1 MPDHEA
7 IRMQVYSH
15 PIMNIEYHTGEGL
28 QEIRVL
34 IACDADALPEEREM
48 LEREVFPELRRLCAG
63 RGIVFTD
70 IDLLRHAGQVS
81 QEHLLRSCFDEI
93 HRNHPFILCLLGG
106 RENIIGAAIVDAAAN
121 GQEIAERTWLYAR
134 SVDEAGE
141 SSVAGAARERGLRLR
156 QGWNGPQEL
165 AAWVRGD
172 LLALLAG
179 INPVERRRALERER
193 GAHEAFAASRRI
205 GSLARPRLQEV
216 VDDHVK
222 GMGPPL
228 LILGPS
234 GSGKST
240 LVAQWYAAYRLRSP
254 DAFVILHHVGAP
266 SSGQTGRDVAGRLIE
281 EIRDRARTGPAVA
294 ADSADPV
301 QELPL
306 QLAHLGQERLVLL
319 IDGVDQLADGAG
331 LEWLPAFLPPNV
343 RLVVTSTAMPD
354 AAAVNGWM
362 VHPLHGLTR
371 NERLALGTLYT
382 DRSRAGFAGEQVA
395 HLVNDASIATPLAF
409 RVRLEELRLKGE
421 GGRRM
426 GNAAHFAAAA
436 GLEDLMA
443 RLVMHWEDEFGAG
456 PISRLLT
463 ALAGARAGLTHRE
476 LAEYVGGS
484 GLDLVDMLAALD
496 LHLLRFDGRI
506 RFHHDAFRRAV
517 EVRYLDTEAGRRDLH
532 FRLAALFAD
541 TGNLTE
547 TAWHLRQAESR
558 EPLAECL
565 ARIDVARAFV
575 GGEREHELVEHW
587 MYAAGTD
594 AMVLAYTASLEA
606 AAAEPA
612 RERIAMML
620 DVAAVFRRA
629 GRGRD
634 SLLLLE
640 RAAAL
645 AKHYCADD
653 VPINGAIAAQLAPLL
668 AAAGNLRESEEQY
681 RSALAALRVAHGEM
695 HPAIA
700 RVLGELAGVLAET
713 GRRAEAEG
721 EYRAALS
728 MMEWCGATGPQ
739 IASAVNDLATVLHE
753 SGRYAEAEALYR
765 RALDLWA
772 SCGGE
777 AHPDAVATVSNL
789 AALHFDHGEH
799 AAARAGRERVV
810 QLWERALGG
819 EHPIVATALANLA
832 TQITRDDP
840 DAALPLLERARAI
853 HEAAYSSPTHET
865 AILLYTIGRAHYYAG
880 RLEAAEISMRHAYEL
895 QRELLGVDHVDTAVT
910 LSGLATLLRDRGD
923 YMIAEHLLRQALD
936 ILERL
941 LGPRHPRVTVMLT
954 NLARL
959 ARRRGEHA
967 TARQLALQAR
977 ENLDAGDSAAA
988 RELHEFLATLDADQA
1003 GSRPAS
1009 EDS

>member
-1 MPDHEA
+1 
-7 IRMQVYSH
+7 
-15 PIMNIEYHTGEGL
+15 MNAVHHTGEGL

-34 IACDADALPEEREM
+34 VACDADALPEERGL
-48 LEREVFPELRRLCAG
+48 LEQEVFPELRRLCAE

-70 IDLLRHAGQVS
+70 IDLLRHAGEVS
-81 QEHLLRSCFDEI
+81 QEHLLRSCIDEI
-93 HRNHPFILCLLGG
+93 HRNHPFILCLLGD
-106 RENIIGAAIVDAAAN
+106 REDSIGAAVVQAAA
-121 GQEIAERTWLYAR
+121 GSGGSAIAERTWFYAR
-134 SVDEAGE
+134 PADGGPGGMPAIAG
-141 SSVAGAARERGLRLR
+141 VVREHGLRLR
-156 QGWNGPQEL
+156 EGWHDPPAL
-165 AAWVRGD
+165 AALVRDD

-179 INPVERRRALERER
+179 ISPVERGRALQRER
-193 GAHEAFAASRRI
+193 AAHEAFAASCRI
-205 GSLARPRLQEV
+205 GSLARPRLQDV
-216 VDDHVK
+216 VDDHVE
-222 GMGPPL
+222 GAGPPL

-254 DAFVILHHVGAP
+254 DAFVILHHVGAA

-281 EIRDRARTGPAVA
+281 EIRDRAGTGPAG
-294 ADSADPV
+294 SADPV

-343 RLVVTSTAMPD
+343 RLVVTSTTMPD
-354 AAAVNGWM
+354 AAGGWI

-371 NERLALGTLYT
+371 NERLALGTLYA

-436 GLEDLMA
+436 GLQDLMT
-443 RLVMHWEDEFGAG
+443 RLIMHWEGEFGAG
-456 PISRLLT
+456 PLSRLLA
-463 ALAGARAGLTHRE
+463 ALAGARTGLTHRE

-484 GLDLVDMLAALD
+484 GLDLVDMLTALD

-517 EVRYLDTEAGRRDLH
+517 EVRYLDDEAERISLH
-532 FRLAALFAD
+532 SRLAALFAE
-541 TGNLTE
+541 TGGLTE
-547 TAWHLRQAESR
+547 TAWHLRQAGAR
-558 EPLAECL
+558 GPLAECL
-565 ARIDVARAFV
+565 ARIDVARGFV
-575 GGEREHELVEHW
+575 RSEREHELVEHW

-594 AMVLAYTASLEA
+594 AMVAAYTAALDA
-606 AAAEPA
+606 AGAGPA

-640 RAAAL
+640 GAAGL
-645 AKHYCADD
+645 ARHYCADD
-653 VPINGAIAAQLAPLL
+653 VRINGAIAAQRAPLL

-700 RVLGELAGVLAET
+700 RVLGELAGVLAEI
-713 GRRAEAEG
+713 GRRAEAER
-721 EYRAALS
+721 EYRAALA
-728 MMEWCGATGPQ
+728 MVEWCGATGPQ

-772 SCGGE
+772 ACGGE
-777 AHPDAVATVSNL
+777 SHPDAVATVSNL

-810 QLWERALGG
+810 ELWERVLGG
-819 EHPIVATALANLA
+819 DHPIVATALANLA

-840 DAALPLLERARAI
+840 DAALPLLERALAI
-853 HEAAYSSPTHET
+853 HEAAYSAPTHET

-880 RLEAAEISMRHAYEL
+880 RLEAAEIPMRRAYEL

-959 ARRRGEHA
+959 ARRRGEHD

-977 ENLDAGDSAAA
+977 ANLDAGDSAAA

-1003 GSRPAS
+1003 GSGG
-1009 EDS
+1009 DSADS

>member
-1 MPDHEA
+1 
-7 IRMQVYSH
+7 
-15 PIMNIEYHTGEGL
+15 MNAVYHTGEGL

-34 IACDADALPEEREM
+34 VACDADALPEERGM
-48 LEREVFPELRRLCAG
+48 LEREVFPELRRLCAE

-70 IDLLRHAGQVS
+70 IDLLRHAGEVS
-81 QEHLLRSCFDEI
+81 REHLLRSCIDEI
-93 HRNHPFILCLLGG
+93 HRNHPFVLCLLGDP
-106 RENIIGAAIVDAAAN
+106 ESAIGAAVVQAAA
-121 GQEIAERTWLYAR
+121 GSGGGAIAERTWFYAR
-134 SVDEAGE
+134 SADSG
-141 SSVAGAARERGLRLR
+141 SGGMPTVAGSAREHGLRLR
-156 QGWNGPQEL
+156 EGWHDPPAL
-165 AAWVRGD
+165 AALVRGD

-179 INPVERRRALERER
+179 ISPVERGRALERER
-193 GAHEAFAASRRI
+193 AAHEAFAASRRI
-205 GSLARPRLQEV
+205 GSLARPWLQEV
-216 VDDHVK
+216 VDEHVE
-222 GMGPPL
+222 GIGPPL

-281 EIRDRARTGPAVA
+281 EIRDRAGTG
-294 ADSADPV
+294 ADASAGSADPV

-319 IDGVDQLADGAG
+319 IDGVDQLADGAE
-331 LEWLPAFLPPNV
+331 LEWLPAFLPPNI
-343 RLVVTSTAMPD
+343 RLVVTSTVMPD
-354 AAAVNGWM
+354 AANGWV

-371 NERLALGTLYT
+371 NERLALGTLYA

-436 GLEDLMA
+436 GLQDLMT
-443 RLVMHWEDEFGAG
+443 RLIMHWEGEFGTG
-456 PISRLLT
+456 PVSRLLT
-463 ALAGARAGLTHRE
+463 ALAGARTGLTHRE

-484 GLDLVDMLAALD
+484 GLDLVDMLTALD

-517 EVRYLDTEAGRRDLH
+517 EVRYLDTEAGRISLH
-532 FRLAALFAD
+532 SRLAELFAE
-541 TGNLTE
+541 TGSLTE
-547 TAWHLRQAESR
+547 TAWHLRQAGAR
-558 EPLAECL
+558 GPLAECL
-565 ARIDVARAFV
+565 ARIGVARGFV
-575 GGEREHELVEHW
+575 AGEREHELVEHW
-587 MYAAGTD
+587 MYAAAGTD
-594 AMVLAYTASLEA
+594 AMVAAYTAALDDMA
-606 AAAEPA
+606 DQEPA
-612 RERIAMML
+612 PERIAMML
-620 DVAAVFRRA
+620 DIAAVFRRA

-640 RAAAL
+640 RAAGL
-645 AKHYCADD
+645 AKRYCADD
-653 VPINGAIAAQLAPLL
+653 VRINGAIAAQLAPLL

-681 RSALAALRVAHGEM
+681 RSALAALRVAHGQM

-721 EYRAALS
+721 EYRAALG
-728 MMEWCGATGPQ
+728 MMEWCGATEPQ

-772 SCGGE
+772 ACGGE
-777 AHPDAVATVSNL
+777 SHPDAVATVSNL

-810 QLWERALGG
+810 ELWERVLGG
-819 EHPIVATALANLA
+819 DHPIVATALANLA

-840 DAALPLLERARAI
+840 DAALPLLERAHAI

-880 RLEAAEISMRHAYEL
+880 RLDAAEIPMRRAYEL

-959 ARRRGEHA
+959 ARRRGEHD

-1003 GSRPAS
+1003 GGGGTSR
-1009 EDS
+1009 EL